1 MRMVILGICG
11 RMGEQLY
18 TYFKERFTILG
29 IDVKQHRTV
38 PTYAA
43 LEEISDPIDVMVDFS
58 SPSAEP
64 IVRSAIEKRIPVLS
78 GTTGYKKE
86 VIQSLQEEAS
96 SCQTI
101 FYWSANYAKG
111 IQLFRKLID
120 LCQKEF
126 AIFDFVEIH
135 ATTKKDAPS
144 GTAKMFA
151 EQLNIDEN
159 KIQSLRL
166 YQAPAIH
173 ELIFASQDERII
185 IRHEVIHTHA
195 FLTGFDE
202 LLQKIMKGE
211 AIC

>member
-96 SCQTI
+96 S
-101 FYWSANYAKG
+101 
-111 IQLFRKLID
+111 
-120 LCQKEF
+120 
-126 AIFDFVEIH
+126 
-135 ATTKKDAPS
+135 
-144 GTAKMFA
+144 
-151 EQLNIDEN
+151 
-159 KIQSLRL
+159 
-166 YQAPAIH
+166 
-173 ELIFASQDERII
+173 
-185 IRHEVIHTHA
+185 
-195 FLTGFDE
+195 
-202 LLQKIMKGE
+202 
-211 AIC
+211 